1 MDHFVCALDKAL
13 KHVINERHDRRD
25 SQMQPL
31 HCIAKINQA
40 LNHDRPRYQPQHD
53 NRPFSRFQLH
63 HDIRPSPMS
72 QPHQNDM
79 SHSHEDNRPSP
90 ILNSYQHGKPVFRSD
105 ISVCPEA
112 EHFSRDQLNIVKPC
126 APPAAPPANTTAP
139 QLDDNESQ
147 RLFERCEHI
156 LAALDSHYDVSSELT
171 KTHLRAELATVKR
184 LEAETLLFC

>member
-13 KHVINERHDRRD
+13 KHVINERHDRHD
-25 SQMQPL
+25 SQVQPL

-72 QPHQNDM
+72 
-79 SHSHEDNRPSP
+79 HSHEDNRPSP

-112 EHFSRDQLNIVKPC
+112 EHFLKG
-126 APPAAPPANTTAP
+126 PA
-139 QLDDNESQ
+139 QH
-147 RLFERCEHI
+147 C
-156 LAALDSHYDVSSELT
+156 
-171 KTHLRAELATVKR
+171 
-184 LEAETLLFC
+184 

>member
-1 MDHFVCALDKAL
+1 MIGPGINLNMITDLVLGSSFIMISGLAL
-13 KHVINERHDRRD
+13 
-25 SQMQPL
+25 
-31 HCIAKINQA
+31 C
-40 LNHDRPRYQPQHD
+40 LNLIKMM
-53 NRPFSRFQLH
+53 SRT
-63 HDIRPSPMS
+63 
-72 QPHQNDM
+72 
-79 SHSHEDNRPSP
+79 HEDNRPSP

-147 RLFERCEHI
+147 RSFERCEHVFT
-156 LAALDSHYDVSSELT
+156 ALDSHNDVSSELT